1 MMKMSSLRIAAA
13 SAAGVLLAGALS
25 AQTAFHKLVVVGD
38 SLGAGH
44 EGNCT
49 VRRYQLLGA
58 SKLLADAIG
67 QTDFQQALIDES
79 PPVNPPTSYP
89 CLGAVATT
97 TGITVGIISQ
107 EGGQLN
113 PSLARPYDNL
123 AFNGGPRVRDFVD
136 LRVSVPG
143 RSDLDNYAARV
154 LRNVAGSPFAGTNAV
169 EQAASLNPDL
179 MLYWVGNNDVLGAAT
194 RGVVLD
200 AVTLTPVAD
209 FEAKYTEGLQTILAS
224 GRTIVTFTIPDVTSI
239 PLFTTLPPIVINPGT
254 QQPVIVNGQT
264 VPLLGSRALPPEC
277 PVAPCPIP
285 AGTLLNTILAG
296 QMMQQGVGIP
306 AFLGGLAVE
315 GSGNLA
321 TALPDGSFTPPAGPL
336 VPGVLLYPDEV
347 AQLVQRTGEINASIA
362 SVSSANGGVLVDLNA
377 IFAGVATGGYTIG
390 GLTFTTAFLSGGL
403 FSGDGVH
410 PTAIGYAII
419 ADYIIQALNE
429 ATGSVIPR
437 PNFGAAFY
445 TPNVPSFGAAVTTPG
460 FVPESW
466 MLQMPYLSAAPPPS
480 AMPLVEAT
488 SRPASTRTVSR

>member
-1 MMKMSSLRIAAA
+1 MTMRKPLSTAAA
-13 SAAGVLLAGALS
+13 SAAFLLAGVLS
-25 AQTAFHKLVVVGD
+25 AQTSFHHLVVVGD

-49 VRRYQLLGA
+49 VQRYQLRGA

-67 QTDFQQALIDES
+67 QTDFEQALIDES

-89 CLGAVATT
+89 CLGAVATS

-113 PSLARPYDNL
+113 PNLARPYDNL

-169 EQAASLNPDL
+169 EQAVSLQPDL
-179 MLYWVGNNDVLGAAT
+179 MLYWVGNNDILGAAT
-194 RGVVLD
+194 RGVVVD
-200 AVTLTPVAD
+200 GVTLTPVAD
-209 FEAKYTEGLQTILAS
+209 FEAKYTEGLQTLLTAS
-224 GRTIVTFTIPDVTSI
+224 PTIVTFTIPDVTSI
-239 PLFTTLPPIVINPGT
+239 PLFNTLPPIVINPGT
-254 QQPVIVNGQT
+254 QQPVIVNGQP
-264 VPLLGSRALPPEC
+264 VPLLGTRAFPPDC

-285 AGTLLNTILAG
+285 QGTLLNTILAG
-296 QMMQQGVGIP
+296 QLMQQGVGIP
-306 AFLGGLAVE
+306 AALGGLAVE

-321 TALPDGSFTPPAGPL
+321 TALPDGSFTPPATL

-347 AQLVQRTGEINASIA
+347 AALHQRTIDINARIA
-362 SVSSANGGVLVDLNA
+362 AISSDNKTVLVDLNA
-377 IFAGVATGGYTIG
+377 IFAGVVVSGYEIG
-390 GLTFTTAFLSGGL
+390 GVTLTSAFLAGGL

-419 ADYIIQALNE
+419 ADYIIQALNS
-429 ATGSVIPR
+429 AKGSAIPR
-437 PNFGAAFY
+437 PDIAAAMF
-445 TPNVPSFGAAVTTPG
+445 TPNVPAFGAAVTTPG
-460 FVPESW
+460 FEPESW
-466 MLQMPYLSAAPPPS
+466 MLQMPYLAPPPPA

-488 SRPASTRTVSR
+488 SRPASTRTVRR

>member
-1 MMKMSSLRIAAA
+1 MTMRKSLSTAAA
-13 SAAGVLLAGALS
+13 SAAFLLAGALS
-25 AQTAFHKLVVVGD
+25 AQTTFHKFVVVGD

-49 VRRYQLLGA
+49 VQRYQLRGA
-58 SKLLADAIG
+58 SKLIADAIG
-67 QTDFQQALIDES
+67 QTDFEQALIDES

-89 CLGAVATT
+89 CLGAVATS

-107 EGGQLN
+107 EGAQLN
-113 PSLARPYDNL
+113 PGLARPYDNL

-179 MLYWVGNNDVLGAAT
+179 MLYWVGNNDILGAAT
-194 RGVVLD
+194 RGVVVD
-200 AVTLTPVAD
+200 GVTLTTVAD
-209 FEAKYTEGLQTILAS
+209 FEAKYTEGLQTILAP
-224 GRTIVTFTIPDVTSI
+224 GRTIVTFNFPDVTSI
-239 PLFTTLPPIVINPGT
+239 PLFNTLPPIVINPGT
-254 QQPVIVNGQT
+254 QQPVIVNGST
-264 VPLLGSRALPPEC
+264 VPLLGSRALPPDC

-296 QMMQQGVGIP
+296 QLMQQGVGIP
-306 AFLGGLAVE
+306 AALGGLAVE
-315 GSGNLA
+315 GSGDLA

-347 AQLVQRTGEINASIA
+347 AALHQRTADINARVAAI
-362 SVSSANGGVLVDLNA
+362 SSANGTVLVDANA
-377 IFAGVATGGYTIG
+377 LFAGVVANGYSLGGIT
-390 GLTFTTAFLSGGL
+390 LTSAFLAGGL

-419 ADYIIQALNE
+419 ADYVIQAING
-429 ATGSVIPR
+429 ATGSAIPR
-437 PNFGAAFY
+437 PNIAAAMF

-460 FVPESW
+460 FVPDSW
-466 MLQMPYLSAAPPPS
+466 MLQLPYLSAAAPPPS

-488 SRPASTRTVSR
+488 SRPASTRTVAR

>member
-1 MMKMSSLRIAAA
+1 MTMRKSLSSAAA
-13 SAAGVLLAGALS
+13 SAAFLLAGALS
-25 AQTAFHKLVVVGD
+25 AQTTFHKFVVVGD

-49 VRRYQLLGA
+49 VQRYQLRGA
-58 SKLLADAIG
+58 SKLIADAIG
-67 QTDFQQALIDES
+67 QTDFEQALIDES

-89 CLGAVATT
+89 CLGAVPTA

-113 PSLARPYDNL
+113 ANLARPYDNL

-136 LRVSVPG
+136 LRESVPG

-154 LRNVAGSPFAGTNAV
+154 LRNVAGSPFDGLNAV
-169 EQAASLNPDL
+169 EEAASLNPDL
-179 MLYWVGNNDVLGAAT
+179 VLYWVGNNDILGAAS
-194 RGVVLD
+194 RGVVVD
-200 AVTLTPVAD
+200 GVTLTTVAD
-209 FEAKYTEGLQTILAS
+209 FEAKYTEGLQTLLAS
-224 GRTIVTFTIPDVTSI
+224 GRTIVTVNFPDVTSV
-239 PLFTTLPPIVINPGT
+239 PLFNTLPPIVINPAT
-254 QQPVIVNGQT
+254 MQPVIVNGQT
-264 VPLLGSRALPPEC
+264 VPLLGDRALPPEC

-285 AGTLLNTILAG
+285 AGTFLNTILAG

-306 AFLGGLAVE
+306 AALGGLAVE

-321 TALPDGSFTPPAGPL
+321 TALPDGSFTPPSTL

-347 AQLVQRTGEINASIA
+347 ALLRQRTTDINARVAAI
-362 SVSSANGGVLVDLNA
+362 SSANQTVLVDANVLIA
-377 IFAGVATGGYTIG
+377 AVVAHGYEIG
-390 GLTFTTAFLSGGL
+390 GITLTSAFLAGGL

-419 ADYIIQALNE
+419 ADYIIQAING
-429 ATGSVIPR
+429 ATGSAIPR
-437 PNFGAAFY
+437 PNIAAAMF
-445 TPNVPSFGAAVTTPG
+445 TPNVPSSGAAVTTPG
-460 FVPESW
+460 FVPDSW
-466 MLQMPYLSAAPPPS
+466 MLQLPYLSVAPPPS